1 MLENSNESA
10 CGSLKNEIYKLM
22 PKMDFGGIYI
32 THKYTGT
39 AGHSLAEAMALIKY
53 FLMLSLCGLVVAKS
67 CNLTHTAAT
76 NEWPVSQ
83 KSELP

>member
-1 MLENSNESA
+1 MLENSNKSA

-22 PKMDFGGIYI
+22 PKMNFGGIYI

-53 FLMLSLCGLVVAKS
+53 F
-67 CNLTHTAAT
+67 
-76 NEWPVSQ
+76 
-83 KSELP
+83 